1 MEGGSRVLGNHGCA
15 EKGCALTKGF
25 VSLYSPFRVSAR
37 RVVLSNPFLSL
48 LLSTEEHL
56 SAFIDQ
62 ARFLFTSEV
71 IDFCTIYPLLYSLEI
86 TCNAYSVDRLLE
98 L

>member
-37 RVVLSNPFLSL
+37 QFCQSPFLSL